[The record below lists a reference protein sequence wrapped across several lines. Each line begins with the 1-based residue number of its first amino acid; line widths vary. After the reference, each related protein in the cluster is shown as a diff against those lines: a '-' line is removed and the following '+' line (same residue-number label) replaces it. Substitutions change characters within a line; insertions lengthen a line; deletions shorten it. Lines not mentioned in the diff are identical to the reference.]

1 MADIL
6 GERDDNVPE
15 TPTRVSEPSRKS
27 QLPKR
32 FYKDVVVAEEDGL
45 HVVKLDER
53 PVKTPGKSPL
63 GSTSAEIARTM
74 AAEWRDQIDVI
85 DPLTMPVTRLV
96 NTAIDGVAS
105 DLQVVQE
112 DIVRFASSDMLCY
125 RADGPSGLDDLHREH
140 WDPLIDWCHVALGAR
155 FSLAQG
161 IVFVEQPAEAM
172 TAFNGHVGQIVDP
185 TALAACHLVT
195 TLTGSAII
203 AMAVY
208 KGEIDLDEA
217 WKIAHVDEDWN
228 ISHWGEDE
236 DAKERRVARFVDMK
250 AACTCIAAITWNCQP
265 RYVELQ

>member
-6 GERDDNVPE
+6 GERDENVPE

-32 FYKDVVVAEEDGL
+32 FYKEVDVAEQDGL
-45 HVVKLDER
+45 HVVKLDDR
-53 PVKTPGKSPL
+53 PVKTPGKAPL
-63 GSTSAEIARTM
+63 GSNSPDIAEAM
-74 AAEWRDQIDVI
+74 AEEWREQKEVI
-85 DPLTMPVTRLV
+85 DPMTMPVTRLV

-161 IVFVEQPAEAM
+161 IVFVEQPADAM
-172 TAFNGHVGQIVDP
+172 TAFNTHVGQIQEPV
-185 TALAACHLVT
+185 ALAACHLVT

-203 AMAVY
+203 AMAVF

-228 ISHWGEDE
+228 ISQWGADDE
-236 DAKERRVARFVDMK
+236 ALERRAARLVDMK
-250 AACTCIAAITWNCQP
+250 AACDCISALT
-265 RYVELQ
+265 

>member
-6 GERDDNVPE
+6 GERDENVPE

-32 FYKDVVVAEEDGL
+32 FYQNVIVAEEDGL
-45 HVVKLDER
+45 HVVKLDGR
-53 PVKTPGKSPL
+53 PVKTPGKAPL
-63 GSTSAEIARTM
+63 GSSSPDIAEVM
-74 AAEWRDQIDVI
+74 ASEWRDQVEVI
-85 DPLTMPVTRLV
+85 DPMSMPVTRLV

-125 RADGPSGLDDLHREH
+125 RSDGPDGLDDLHREH
-140 WDPLIDWCHVALGAR
+140 WDPMIDWAHVALGAR

-161 IVFVEQPAEAM
+161 IVFVEQPADAM
-172 TAFNGHVGQIVDP
+172 TAFNSHVGQIDDP
-185 TALAACHLVT
+185 LALAACHLVT
-195 TLTGSAII
+195 SLTGSAIV

-228 ISHWGEDE
+228 IAHWGEDDE
-236 DAKERRVARFVDMK
+236 ARQRRAARLVDMK
-250 AACTCIAAITWNCQP
+250 AAYTCIAA
-265 RYVELQ
+265 LS

>member
-6 GERDDNVPE
+6 GERDENVPE

-32 FYKDVVVAEEDGL
+32 FYKDVAVVEEDGL
-45 HVVKLDER
+45 HLVKLDER
-53 PVKTPGKSPL
+53 PVKTPGKAPL
-63 GSTSAEIARTM
+63 GSSSKDIADLM
-74 AAEWRDQIDVI
+74 ASEWHRQEEVI
-85 DPLTMPVTRLV
+85 DPMTMPVTRLA
-96 NTAIDGVAS
+96 NTAIDGVAT

-125 RADGPSGLDDLHREH
+125 RSDGPSGLDDLHRKH
-140 WDPLIDWCHVALGAR
+140 WDPLIDWAHVALGAR

-172 TAFNGHVGQIVDP
+172 TAFNGHVGQINDP
-185 TALAACHLVT
+185 LALAACHLVT

-208 KGEIDLDEA
+208 KGEIDLEEA
-217 WKIAHVDEDWN
+217 WNIAHVDEDWN
-228 ISHWGEDE
+228 ISQWGEDE
-236 DAKERRVARFVDMK
+236 EAKERRAARYVDMK
-250 AACTCIAAITWNCQP
+250 AAYACITALT
-265 RYVELQ
+265 